1 MAGTLQSPIDERPT
15 GLGDPASQ
23 AFWRHPIA
31 PLAGLGVAGL
41 LSLFAIWS
49 QPVGVVA
56 VGLVL
61 LAALT
66 ALVRE
71 RSVSSLEAER
81 RVEAEHVA
89 RILQGLSRSGSSDEI
104 AAAIIADL
112 ATGTGADHTVV
123 VRYRPEDHAVDAT
136 LAGARPGD
144 PTTTTRLPVS
154 DLDLTEAGAVDA
166 DVGAV
171 VTRRLE
177 ARVRTE
183 FALTSTIV
191 APIRTARGVTG
202 VIVLAR
208 RTDEAWPRAA
218 RRILQA
224 AALEA
229 AAALDRVESHRV
241 AETNASTDPL
251 TGLPN
256 RRYFD
261 EFSRLLAGRRR
272 SNDGVGIL
280 MIDID
285 HFKRINDRFG
295 HDAGDAVLRAVAGA
309 IARAVREG
317 DVPARFGGEEFVI
330 LLRDPSSAVALEVA
344 ERVRGAVAALDLR
357 DVGPTGQTVS
367 VGVAVQVDP
376 GEPIEDLLAA
386 ADRALYR
393 AKRAGRDR
401 VVAA

>member
-15 GLGDPASQ
+15 GLGDPASPTLL
-23 AFWRHPIA
+23 RRSGA
-31 PLAGLGVAGL
+31 PLAGLALAGL
-41 LSLFAIWS
+41 VALVALWS
-49 QPVGVVA
+49 QPVGLLAVA
-56 VGLVL
+56 VV
-61 LAALT
+61 LAA
-66 ALVRE
+66 ALVAVVRE
-71 RSVSSLEAER
+71 RGVTSHEAER

-89 RILQGLSRSGSSDEI
+89 RILQGLSRSASSDEI
-104 AAAIIADL
+104 AAALIADL
-112 ATGTGADHTVV
+112 AAGTGADHTVV
-123 VRYRPEDHAVDAT
+123 VRYRAEDHALDAT

-154 DLDLTEAGAVDA
+154 DLDPGDAAGT
-166 DVGAV
+166 DV
-171 VTRRLE
+171 TDRLE
-177 ARVRTE
+177 ARVGTE
-183 FALTSTIV
+183 FALTNTLV
-191 APIRTARGVTG
+191 APLRTARGVTG

-208 RTDEAWPRAA
+208 RTDGPWPASA
-218 RRILQA
+218 RRVLQA

-229 AAALDRVESHRV
+229 AAALDRVESHRA
-241 AETNASTDPL
+241 AEANASTDAL

-261 EFSRLLAGRRR
+261 EFSALLAGRRR
-272 SNDGVGIL
+272 SDDAVGIL

-309 IARAVREG
+309 IAGAVREG

-330 LLRDPSSAVALEVA
+330 LLRDPSRDVALEVA
-344 ERVRGAVAALDLR
+344 ERVRAAVAALDLR
-357 DVGPTGQTVS
+357 AIGPSEQTVS
-367 VGVAVQVDP
+367 VGVAVQDVP
-376 GEPIEDLLAA
+376 GEAIDDLLAA